1 MQFLR
6 QLFFERRLY
15 WILAGIAFIFLVSY
29 WVGFLYPL
37 GFISLWGLALLVIAD
52 FVFLFRRK
60 NGIAAERVLPDKF
73 SNSDFNTVKIV
84 LKNNYSRTINAFI
97 LDEIPVQ
104 FQKRDFGILQG
115 VENNGEKIIN
125 YQLLPKTRGEYY
137 FGDLHIFVTSML
149 GLVKRRYSFQKGQMV
164 KVYPSFIQMQQYDFL
179 AANTRKFDLGLKKIR
194 RIGHTMEFEQIKEY
208 VQGDD
213 IRRVN
218 WKATAK
224 SASLMMNQYQDEKS
238 QPIYSIIDTGRVMQM
253 PFDGLSLLDYAVN
266 STLAFSNIAI
276 KKGDKAGLI
285 TFSNT
290 IQRSLPAIN
299 RKTHLMSI
307 MEMLY
312 NVNTKFLDTDFG
324 LLYNWLKQKVNHR
337 SMLILFT
344 NFEHHSAL
352 ERQLVYLKAI
362 AKKHLLVVVMFEN
375 TLLEELTSQPAGK
388 LSDVFNKTVAEK
400 FLYDKKL
407 MAKELNRHGIQT
419 ILTKPSELS
428 INTINKYLEIKARG
442 LL

>member
-1 MQFLR
+1 MQLLR

-15 WILAGIAFIFLVSY
+15 WLLAGIAFIFLVSY
-29 WVGFLYPL
+29 WVEILYPVGFVCLWVLGFLVVVD
-37 GFISLWGLALLVIAD
+37 FI
-52 FVFLFRRK
+52 FLFRLK
-60 NGIAAERVLPDKF
+60 EGIKAARILPEKF
-73 SNSDFNTVKIV
+73 SNSDFNSVNVTI
-84 LKNNYSRTINAFI
+84 KNNYSRQIKTFI

-104 FQKRDFGILQG
+104 FQKRDFGFG
-115 VENNGEKIIN
+115 DSVEKDEEKEFQ
-125 YQLLPKTRGEYY
+125 YQLLPKTRGEYF
-137 FGDLHIFVTSML
+137 FGDLHIYVSSML
-149 GLVKRRYSFQKGQMV
+149 GLVKRRYSFQKGQLV

-179 AANTRKFDLGLKKIR
+179 ASNVRKFDLGLKKIR

-238 QPIYSIIDTGRVMQM
+238 QPIYSVIDTGRVMQM
-253 PFDGLSLLDYAVN
+253 PFEGLSLLDYAVN
-266 STLAFSNIAI
+266 STLAFSNIAL

-290 IQRSLPAIN
+290 MQRSLPAIN

-312 NVNTKFLDTDFG
+312 NVNTKFLDTDYG

-352 ERQLVYLKAI
+352 ERQLPYLKAI
-362 AKKHLLVVVMFEN
+362 AKKHLLVVVLFEN
-375 TLLEELTSQPAGK
+375 TLLEELAERPTEK
-388 LSDVFNKTVAEK
+388 LSDIFNKTVAEK